1 MTKEAI
7 MARTIDKVT
16 YLTVDEA
23 AEVLATTPTRLL
35 MLMRG
40 KCVNGVLTE
49 GEWLVTADSVASWVA
64 SGHDMKLEKGCAG
77 CRSSAE
83 GCACPGDA
91 PSRQ

>member
-1 MTKEAI
+1 
-7 MARTIDKVT
+7 MARVIEGVS

-40 KCVNGVLTE
+40 KCVSGVLTE